1 MALRQLRLQGGQR
14 LPELTLLALKRA
26 QPLLLACLFLLNLGQ
41 SVRDPPRIVRV
52 RGHRGNQAHQR
63 PVAVSRHR
71 KTSER
76 IVTVRIEAG
85 RDQEERWPKSRQRR
99 SDLFLPGT
107 ENGAIAAAHRQRYIY
122 DVVMRAAFAGA
133 PRARV
138 ERVSVGRGV
147 ENLGIILETV
157 LRAIAMVDV
166 EVEDGDA
173 PDVLDARRHHTDSH
187 VVEEAEP
194 HTARVFRVMPWGTH

>member
-1 MALRQLRLQGGQR
+1 S
-14 LPELTLLALKRA
+14 PRA
-26 QPLLLACLFLLNLGQ
+26 VCVVPTA
-41 SVRDPPRIVRV
+41 DHA
-52 RGHRGNQAHQR
+52 GHR
-63 PVAVSRHR
+63 PLAVSDHR
-71 KTSER
+71 KTSDR
-76 IVTVRIEAG
+76 LDTLRIEAG
-85 RDQEERWPKSRQRR
+85 PDHEERWPKSRQRR

-157 LRAIAMVDV
+157 LGAIAMVDV
-166 EVEDGDA
+166 EVED
-173 PDVLDARRHHTDSH
+173 
-187 VVEEAEP
+187 
-194 HTARVFRVMPWGTH
+194 